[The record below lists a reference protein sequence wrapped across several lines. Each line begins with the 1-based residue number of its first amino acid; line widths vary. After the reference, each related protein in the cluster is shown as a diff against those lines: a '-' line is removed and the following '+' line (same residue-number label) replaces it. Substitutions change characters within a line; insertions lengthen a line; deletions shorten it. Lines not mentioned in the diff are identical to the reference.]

1 MYAPVEVNRDLVED
15 VANAFYAATPAQ
27 WEEGFS
33 RPIET
38 SQLGK
43 QMAGEEKKR
52 VLEK

>member
-15 VANAFYAATPAQ
+15 VANAFYAATPAE
-27 WEEGFS
+27 WEERFS
-33 RPIET
+33 RLT

-43 QMAGEEKKR
+43 QMGREGKKR